1 MIIGITGGI
10 GSGKSV
16 ISQELRHMGYEVYD
30 TDSEAKRLIVEDAQI
45 RREIEDLLGKE
56 VYKDNVYQTQI
67 VASKVFANKSLLVQ
81 LNAIVHPAVRKDILS
96 RAQDFISNTTGL
108 YFIECAILYT
118 AKLDDICDK
127 VVAITAPEAIRL
139 ERTIARDFSDKDK
152 VSARMRMQDVEHD
165 IQRLKLSTY
174 RDAHIIDI
182 PQIVTCIIFAI
193 KFVYIRFFL

>member
-16 ISQELRHMGYEVYD
+16 ISKELRRMGYEVYD
-30 TDSEAKRLIVEDAQI
+30 TDSEAKHLIVENVQI
-45 RREIEDLLGKE
+45 RRNIEDLLGKE

-81 LNAIVHPAVRKDILS
+81 LNAIVHPAVREDILS
-96 RAQDFISNTTGL
+96 RTQDFINNTTSL

-118 AKLDDICDK
+118 AHLDDICDK

-139 ERTIARDFSDKDK
+139 ERTIARDSSDKDE
-152 VSARMRMQDVEHD
+152 VRARMRMQDVEHD
-165 IQRLKLSTY
+165 IQRADIIINNDGSTPVSTLCKELLEL
-174 RDAHIIDI
+174 ATKIEH
-182 PQIVTCIIFAI
+182 
-193 KFVYIRFFL
+193 L

>member
-16 ISQELRHMGYEVYD
+16 ISKELRRMGYEVYD
-30 TDSEAKRLIVEDAQI
+30 TDSEAKRLIVENVQI
-45 RREIEDLLGKE
+45 RRNIEDLLGKE

-81 LNAIVHPAVRKDILS
+81 LNAIVHPAVREDILS
-96 RAQDFISNTTGL
+96 RTQDFINNTTSL

-118 AKLDDICDK
+118 AHLDDICDK

-139 ERTIARDFSDKDK
+139 ERTIARDSSDKNK
-152 VSARMRMQDVEHD
+152 VRARMRMQDVEHD
-165 IQRLKLSTY
+165 IQRADIIINNDGSTPISTLCKEILEQ
-174 RDAHIIDI
+174 ATKIEH
-182 PQIVTCIIFAI
+182 
-193 KFVYIRFFL
+193 K

>member
-16 ISQELRHMGYEVYD
+16 ISKELRRMGYPVYD
-30 TDSEAKRLIVEDAQI
+30 TDSEAKRLIVENVQI
-45 RREIEDLLGKE
+45 RRNIENLLGKE

-81 LNAIVHPAVRKDILS
+81 LNAIVHPAVREDILS
-96 RAQDFISNTTGL
+96 RTQDFINNTTSL

-118 AKLDDICDK
+118 AHLDDICDK

-139 ERTIARDFSDKDK
+139 ERTIARDSSDKDK
-152 VSARMRMQDVEHD
+152 VRARMRMQDVEHD
-165 IQRLKLSTY
+165 IQRADIIINNDGSTPVPTLCKELLEL
-174 RDAHIIDI
+174 ATKIEH
-182 PQIVTCIIFAI
+182 
-193 KFVYIRFFL
+193 L

>member
-30 TDSEAKRLIVEDAQI
+30 TDSEAKRLIVENVQI
-45 RREIEDLLGKE
+45 RRNIENLLGKE

-81 LNAIVHPAVRKDILS
+81 LNAIVHPAVREDILS
-96 RAQDFISNTTGL
+96 RTQDFINNTTSL

-118 AKLDDICDK
+118 AHLDDICDK

-139 ERTIARDFSDKDK
+139 ERTIARDSSDKDK
-152 VSARMRMQDVEHD
+152 VRARMRMQDVEHD
-165 IQRLKLSTY
+165 IQRADIIINNDGCTPVSTLCKELLEL
-174 RDAHIIDI
+174 ATKIEH
-182 PQIVTCIIFAI
+182 
-193 KFVYIRFFL
+193 L

>member
-30 TDSEAKRLIVEDAQI
+30 TDSEAKRLIVENVQI
-45 RREIEDLLGKE
+45 RRNIENLLGKE

-81 LNAIVHPAVRKDILS
+81 LNAIVHPAVREDILS
-96 RAQDFISNTTGL
+96 RTQDFINNTTSL
-108 YFIECAILYT
+108 YFIECAVLYT
-118 AKLDDICDK
+118 AHLDDICDK

-139 ERTIARDFSDKDK
+139 ERTIARDSSDKNK
-152 VSARMRMQDVEHD
+152 VRARMRMQDVEHD
-165 IQRLKLSTY
+165 IQRADIIINNDGSTPVSTLCKELLEL
-174 RDAHIIDI
+174 ATKIEH
-182 PQIVTCIIFAI
+182 
-193 KFVYIRFFL
+193 L

>member
-16 ISQELRHMGYEVYD
+16 ISKELRCMGYEVYD
-30 TDSEAKRLIVEDAQI
+30 TDSEAKRLIVENVQI
-45 RREIEDLLGKE
+45 RRNIEDLLGKE

-81 LNAIVHPAVRKDILS
+81 LNAIVHPAVREDILS
-96 RAQDFISNTTGL
+96 RTQDFINNTTSL

-118 AKLDDICDK
+118 AHLDDICDK

-139 ERTIARDFSDKDK
+139 ERTIARDSSDKDE
-152 VSARMRMQDVEHD
+152 VRARMRMQDVEHD
-165 IQRLKLSTY
+165 ILRADIIINNDGSTPISTLCKELLEQATKIEH
-174 RDAHIIDI
+174 R
-182 PQIVTCIIFAI
+182 
-193 KFVYIRFFL
+193 

>member
-16 ISQELRHMGYEVYD
+16 ISKELRRMGYEVYD
-30 TDSEAKRLIVEDAQI
+30 TDSEAKRLIVENVQI
-45 RREIEDLLGKE
+45 RRNIEDLLGKE

-81 LNAIVHPAVRKDILS
+81 LNAIVHPVVREDILS
-96 RAQDFISNTTGL
+96 RTQDFINNTTSL

-118 AKLDDICDK
+118 AHLDDICDK

-139 ERTIARDFSDKDK
+139 ERTIARDSSGKDE
-152 VSARMRMQDVEHD
+152 VRARMRMQDVEHD
-165 IQRLKLSTY
+165 IQRADIIINNDGSTPVSTLCKELLEL
-174 RDAHIIDI
+174 ATKIEH
-182 PQIVTCIIFAI
+182 
-193 KFVYIRFFL
+193 L

>member
-16 ISQELRHMGYEVYD
+16 ISKELRRMGYEVYD
-30 TDSEAKRLIVEDAQI
+30 TDSEAKRLIVENVQI
-45 RREIEDLLGKE
+45 RRNIEDLLGKE

-96 RAQDFISNTTGL
+96 RTQDFINNTTSL

-118 AKLDDICDK
+118 AHLDDICDK

-139 ERTIARDFSDKDK
+139 ERTIARDSSDKDE
-152 VSARMRMQDVEHD
+152 VRARMRMQDVEHD
-165 IQRLKLSTY
+165 IQRADIIINNDGSTPVSTLCKELLEL
-174 RDAHIIDI
+174 ATKIEH
-182 PQIVTCIIFAI
+182 
-193 KFVYIRFFL
+193 L

>member
-16 ISQELRHMGYEVYD
+16 ISKELRRMGYPVYD
-30 TDSEAKRLIVEDAQI
+30 TDSEAKRLIVENVQI
-45 RREIEDLLGKE
+45 RRNIENLLGKE

-81 LNAIVHPAVRKDILS
+81 LNAIVHPAVREDILS
-96 RAQDFISNTTGL
+96 RTQDFINNTTSL

-118 AKLDDICDK
+118 AHLDDICDK

-139 ERTIARDFSDKDK
+139 ERTIARDSSDKDK
-152 VSARMRMQDVEHD
+152 VRARMRMQDVEHD
-165 IQRLKLSTY
+165 IQRADIIINNDGSTPVSTLCKELLEL
-174 RDAHIIDI
+174 ATKIEH
-182 PQIVTCIIFAI
+182 
-193 KFVYIRFFL
+193 L

>member
-16 ISQELRHMGYEVYD
+16 ISKELRRMGYPVYD
-30 TDSEAKRLIVEDAQI
+30 TDKEAKRLIVENVQI
-45 RREIEDLLGKE
+45 RRNIENLLGKE

-81 LNAIVHPAVRKDILS
+81 LNAIVHPAVREDILS
-96 RAQDFISNTTGL
+96 RTQDFINNTTSL

-118 AKLDDICDK
+118 AHLDDICDK

-139 ERTIARDFSDKDK
+139 ERTIARDSSDKDK
-152 VSARMRMQDVEHD
+152 VRARMRMQDVEHD
-165 IQRLKLSTY
+165 IQRADIIINNDGSTPVSTLCKELLEL
-174 RDAHIIDI
+174 ATKIEH
-182 PQIVTCIIFAI
+182 
-193 KFVYIRFFL
+193 L

>member
-16 ISQELRHMGYEVYD
+16 ISKELRRMGYEVYD
-30 TDSEAKRLIVEDAQI
+30 TDSEAKRLIVENVQI
-45 RREIEDLLGKE
+45 RRNIENLLGQE

-81 LNAIVHPAVRKDILS
+81 LNAIVHPAVREDILS
-96 RAQDFISNTTGL
+96 RTQDFINNTTSL

-118 AKLDDICDK
+118 AHLDDICDK

-139 ERTIARDFSDKDK
+139 ERTIARDSSDKDK
-152 VSARMRMQDVEHD
+152 VRARMRMQDVEHD
-165 IQRLKLSTY
+165 IQRADIIINNDGSTPVSTLCKELLEL
-174 RDAHIIDI
+174 ATKIEH
-182 PQIVTCIIFAI
+182 
-193 KFVYIRFFL
+193 L

>member
-16 ISQELRHMGYEVYD
+16 ISKELRRMGYEVYD
-30 TDSEAKRLIVEDAQI
+30 TDSEAKRLIVENVQI
-45 RREIEDLLGKE
+45 RRNIEDLLGKE

-81 LNAIVHPAVRKDILS
+81 LNAIVHPAVREDILS
-96 RAQDFISNTTGL
+96 RTQDFINNTTSL

-118 AKLDDICDK
+118 AHLDDICDK

-139 ERTIARDFSDKDK
+139 ERTIARDSSDKDE
-152 VSARMRMQDVEHD
+152 VRARMRMQDVEHD
-165 IQRLKLSTY
+165 IQRADIIINNDGSTPISTLCKELLEQATKIEH
-174 RDAHIIDI
+174 R
-182 PQIVTCIIFAI
+182 
-193 KFVYIRFFL
+193 

>member
-16 ISQELRHMGYEVYD
+16 ISKELRRMGYPVYD
-30 TDSEAKRLIVEDAQI
+30 TDKEAKRLIVENVQI
-45 RREIEDLLGKE
+45 RRNIEDLLGKE

-81 LNAIVHPAVRKDILS
+81 LNAIVHPAVREDILS
-96 RAQDFISNTTGL
+96 RTQDFINNTTSL

-118 AKLDDICDK
+118 AHLDDICDK

-139 ERTIARDFSDKDK
+139 ERTIARDSSDKDK
-152 VSARMRMQDVEHD
+152 VRARMRMQDVEHD
-165 IQRLKLSTY
+165 IQRADIIINNDGSTPVSTLCKELLEL
-174 RDAHIIDI
+174 ATKIEH
-182 PQIVTCIIFAI
+182 
-193 KFVYIRFFL
+193 L

>member
-16 ISQELRHMGYEVYD
+16 ISKELRHMGYEVYD
-30 TDSEAKRLIVEDAQI
+30 TDSEAKRLIVENVQI
-45 RREIEDLLGKE
+45 RRNIENLLGKE

-81 LNAIVHPAVRKDILS
+81 LNAIVHPAVREDILS
-96 RAQDFISNTTGL
+96 RTQDFINNTTSL

-118 AKLDDICDK
+118 AHLDDICDK

-139 ERTIARDFSDKDK
+139 ERTIARDSSDKDE
-152 VSARMRMQDVEHD
+152 VRARMRMQDVEHD
-165 IQRLKLSTY
+165 IQRADIIINNDGSTPVSTLCKELLEL
-174 RDAHIIDI
+174 ATKIEH
-182 PQIVTCIIFAI
+182 
-193 KFVYIRFFL
+193 L

>member
-16 ISQELRHMGYEVYD
+16 ISKELRRMGYEVYD
-30 TDSEAKRLIVEDAQI
+30 TDSEAKRLIVENVQI
-45 RREIEDLLGKE
+45 RRNIEDLLGKE
-56 VYKDNVYQTQI
+56 VYKDNVYKTQI

-96 RAQDFISNTTGL
+96 RAQDFISNTKGL

-152 VSARMRMQDVEHD
+152 VRARMRMQDVEHD
-165 IQRLKLSTY
+165 IQRADIIINNDGSTPVSTLCKELLEL
-174 RDAHIIDI
+174 ATKIEH
-182 PQIVTCIIFAI
+182 
-193 KFVYIRFFL
+193 L

>member
-16 ISQELRHMGYEVYD
+16 ISKELRRMGYEVYD

-45 RREIEDLLGKE
+45 RRNIEDLLGKE

-81 LNAIVHPAVRKDILS
+81 LNAIVHPAVREDILS
-96 RAQDFISNTTGL
+96 RTQDFINNTTSL

-118 AKLDDICDK
+118 AHLDDICDK

-139 ERTIARDFSDKDK
+139 ERTIARDSSDKDE
-152 VSARMRMQDVEHD
+152 VRARMRMQDVEHD
-165 IQRLKLSTY
+165 IQRADIIINNDGSTPVSTLCKELLEL
-174 RDAHIIDI
+174 ATKIEH
-182 PQIVTCIIFAI
+182 
-193 KFVYIRFFL
+193 L

>member
-16 ISQELRHMGYEVYD
+16 ISKELRRMGYEVYD
-30 TDSEAKRLIVEDAQI
+30 TDSEAKRLIVENVQI
-45 RREIEDLLGKE
+45 RRNIEDLLGKE

-81 LNAIVHPAVRKDILS
+81 LNAIVHPAVREDILS
-96 RAQDFISNTTGL
+96 RTQDFINNTTSL

-118 AKLDDICDK
+118 AHLDDICDK

-165 IQRLKLSTY
+165 IQRADIIINNDGSTPISTLCKELLEL
-174 RDAHIIDI
+174 ATKIEH
-182 PQIVTCIIFAI
+182 
-193 KFVYIRFFL
+193 L

>member
-16 ISQELRHMGYEVYD
+16 ISKELRRMGYEVYD
-30 TDSEAKRLIVEDAQI
+30 TDSEAKRLIVENVQI
-45 RREIEDLLGKE
+45 RRNIENLLGKE

-81 LNAIVHPAVRKDILS
+81 LNAIVHPAVREDILS
-96 RAQDFISNTTGL
+96 RTQDFINNTTSL

-118 AKLDDICDK
+118 AHLDDICDK

-139 ERTIARDFSDKDK
+139 ERTIARDSSDKDK
-152 VSARMRMQDVEHD
+152 VRARMRMQDVEHD
-165 IQRLKLSTY
+165 IQRADIIINNDGSTP
-174 RDAHIIDI
+174 I
-182 PQIVTCIIFAI
+182 PTLCKEILT
-193 KFVYIRFFL
+193 LL

>member
-16 ISQELRHMGYEVYD
+16 ISKELRRMGYEVYD
-30 TDSEAKRLIVEDAQI
+30 TDSEAKRLIVENVQI
-45 RREIEDLLGKE
+45 RRNIEDLLGKE

-81 LNAIVHPAVRKDILS
+81 LNAIVHPAVREDILS
-96 RAQDFISNTTGL
+96 RTQDFINNTTSL

-118 AKLDDICDK
+118 AHLDDICDK

-139 ERTIARDFSDKDK
+139 ERTIARDSSDKDK
-152 VSARMRMQDVEHD
+152 VRARMRMQDVEHD
-165 IQRLKLSTY
+165 IQRADIIINNDGSTPISTLCKELLEQATKIEH
-174 RDAHIIDI
+174 R
-182 PQIVTCIIFAI
+182 
-193 KFVYIRFFL
+193 

>member
-16 ISQELRHMGYEVYD
+16 ISKELRRMGYEVYD
-30 TDSEAKRLIVEDAQI
+30 TDSEAKRLIVENVQI
-45 RREIEDLLGKE
+45 RRNIENLLGKE

-81 LNAIVHPAVRKDILS
+81 LNAIVHPAVREDILS
-96 RAQDFISNTTGL
+96 RTQDFINNTTSL

-118 AKLDDICDK
+118 AHLDDICDK

-139 ERTIARDFSDKDK
+139 ERTIARDSSDKDK
-152 VSARMRMQDVEHD
+152 VRARMRMQDVEHD
-165 IQRLKLSTY
+165 IQRADIIINNDGSTPVSTLCKELLEL
-174 RDAHIIDI
+174 ATKIEH
-182 PQIVTCIIFAI
+182 
-193 KFVYIRFFL
+193 L

>member
-16 ISQELRHMGYEVYD
+16 ISKELRRMGYEVYD
-30 TDSEAKRLIVEDAQI
+30 TDSEAKRLIVENVQI
-45 RREIEDLLGKE
+45 RRNIEDLLGKE

-81 LNAIVHPAVRKDILS
+81 LNAIVHPAVREDILS
-96 RAQDFISNTTGL
+96 RTQDFINNTTSL

-118 AKLDDICDK
+118 AHLDDICDK

-139 ERTIARDFSDKDK
+139 ERTIARDSSDKNK
-152 VSARMRMQDVEHD
+152 VRARMRMQDVEHD
-165 IQRLKLSTY
+165 IQRADIIINNDGSTPVPTLCKELLEL
-174 RDAHIIDI
+174 ATKIEH
-182 PQIVTCIIFAI
+182 
-193 KFVYIRFFL
+193 L

>member
-30 TDSEAKRLIVEDAQI
+30 TDSEAKRLIVENVQI
-45 RREIEDLLGKE
+45 RRNIENLLGKE

-81 LNAIVHPAVRKDILS
+81 LNAIVHPAVREDILS
-96 RAQDFISNTTGL
+96 RTQDFINNTTSL

-118 AKLDDICDK
+118 AHLDDICDK

-139 ERTIARDFSDKDK
+139 ERTIARDSSDKDK
-152 VSARMRMQDVEHD
+152 VRARMRMQYVEHD
-165 IQRLKLSTY
+165 IQRADIIINNDGSTPVSTLCKELLEL
-174 RDAHIIDI
+174 ATKIEH
-182 PQIVTCIIFAI
+182 
-193 KFVYIRFFL
+193 L

>member
-16 ISQELRHMGYEVYD
+16 ISKELRRMGYEVYD
-30 TDSEAKRLIVEDAQI
+30 TDSEAKRLIVENVQV
-45 RREIEDLLGKE
+45 RRNIENLLGKE

-81 LNAIVHPAVRKDILS
+81 LNAIVHPAVREDILS
-96 RAQDFISNTTGL
+96 RTQDFINNTTSL

-118 AKLDDICDK
+118 AHLDDICDK

-139 ERTIARDFSDKDK
+139 ERTIARDSSDKDK
-152 VSARMRMQDVEHD
+152 VRARMRMQDVEHD
-165 IQRLKLSTY
+165 IQRADIIINNDGSTPISTLCKELLEL
-174 RDAHIIDI
+174 ATKIEH
-182 PQIVTCIIFAI
+182 
-193 KFVYIRFFL
+193 L

>member
-16 ISQELRHMGYEVYD
+16 ISKELRRMGYEVYD
-30 TDSEAKRLIVEDAQI
+30 TDSEAKRLIVENVQI
-45 RREIEDLLGKE
+45 RRNIEDLLGKE

-81 LNAIVHPAVRKDILS
+81 LNAIVHPAVREDILS
-96 RAQDFISNTTGL
+96 RTQDFINNTTSL

-165 IQRLKLSTY
+165 IQRADIIINNDGSTPISTLCKELLEQ
-174 RDAHIIDI
+174 ATKIEH
-182 PQIVTCIIFAI
+182 
-193 KFVYIRFFL
+193 K

>member
-16 ISQELRHMGYEVYD
+16 ISKELRHMGYEVYD
-30 TDSEAKRLIVEDAQI
+30 TDSEAKRLIVENVQI
-45 RREIEDLLGKE
+45 RRNIENLLGKE

-81 LNAIVHPAVRKDILS
+81 LNAIVHPAVREDILS
-96 RAQDFISNTTGL
+96 RTQDFINNTTSL

-118 AKLDDICDK
+118 AHLDDICDK

-139 ERTIARDFSDKDK
+139 ERTIARDSSDKDK
-152 VSARMRMQDVEHD
+152 VRARMQAQDVEQD
-165 IQRLKLSTY
+165 ILR
-174 RDAHIIDI
+174 ADI
-182 PQIVTCIIFAI
+182 VINNDGTTPIPTLCKEI
-193 KFVYIRFFL
+193 LTLL

>member
-30 TDSEAKRLIVEDAQI
+30 TDSEAKRLIVENVQI
-45 RREIEDLLGKE
+45 RRNIEDLLGKE

-81 LNAIVHPAVRKDILS
+81 LNAIVHPAVREDILS
-96 RAQDFISNTTGL
+96 RTQDFINNTTSL

-118 AKLDDICDK
+118 AHLDDICDK

-139 ERTIARDFSDKDK
+139 ERTIARDSSDKNK
-152 VSARMRMQDVEHD
+152 VRARMRMQDVEHD
-165 IQRLKLSTY
+165 IQRADIIINNDGSTPISTLCKELLEL
-174 RDAHIIDI
+174 ATKIEH
-182 PQIVTCIIFAI
+182 
-193 KFVYIRFFL
+193 L

>member
-30 TDSEAKRLIVEDAQI
+30 TDSEAKRLIVENVQI
-45 RREIEDLLGKE
+45 RRNIEDLLGKE

-81 LNAIVHPAVRKDILS
+81 LNAIVHPAVREDILS
-96 RAQDFISNTTGL
+96 RTQDFINNTTSL

-118 AKLDDICDK
+118 AHLDDICDK

-139 ERTIARDFSDKDK
+139 ERTIARDSSDKDE
-152 VSARMRMQDVEHD
+152 VRARMRMQDVEHD
-165 IQRLKLSTY
+165 IQRADIIINNDGSTPISTLCKELLEL
-174 RDAHIIDI
+174 ATKIEH
-182 PQIVTCIIFAI
+182 
-193 KFVYIRFFL
+193 L

>member
-16 ISQELRHMGYEVYD
+16 ISKELRRMGYEVYD
-30 TDSEAKRLIVEDAQI
+30 TDSEAKRLIVENVQI
-45 RREIEDLLGKE
+45 RRNIEDLLGKE

-81 LNAIVHPAVRKDILS
+81 LNAIVHPAVREDILS
-96 RAQDFISNTTGL
+96 RTQDFINNTTSL

-118 AKLDDICDK
+118 AHLDDICDK

-139 ERTIARDFSDKDK
+139 ERTIARDSSDKNK
-152 VSARMRMQDVEHD
+152 VRARMRMQDVEHD
-165 IQRLKLSTY
+165 IQRADIIINNDGSTPISTLCKELLEL
-174 RDAHIIDI
+174 ATKIEH
-182 PQIVTCIIFAI
+182 
-193 KFVYIRFFL
+193 L

>member
-16 ISQELRHMGYEVYD
+16 ISKELRRVGYEVYD
-30 TDSEAKRLIVEDAQI
+30 TDSEAKRLIVENVQI
-45 RREIEDLLGKE
+45 RRNIEDLLGKE

-81 LNAIVHPAVRKDILS
+81 LNAIVHPAVREDILS
-96 RAQDFISNTTGL
+96 RTQDFINNTTSL

-118 AKLDDICDK
+118 AHLDDICDK

-139 ERTIARDFSDKDK
+139 ERTIARDSSDKDE
-152 VSARMRMQDVEHD
+152 VRARMRMQDVEHD
-165 IQRLKLSTY
+165 IQRADIIINNDGSTPISTLCKELLEQ
-174 RDAHIIDI
+174 ATKIEH
-182 PQIVTCIIFAI
+182 
-193 KFVYIRFFL
+193 L

>member
-30 TDSEAKRLIVEDAQI
+30 TDSEAKRLIVENVQI
-45 RREIEDLLGKE
+45 RRNIEDLLGKE

-81 LNAIVHPAVRKDILS
+81 LNAIVHPAVREDILS
-96 RAQDFISNTTGL
+96 RTQDFINNTTSL

-118 AKLDDICDK
+118 AHLDDICDK

-139 ERTIARDFSDKDK
+139 ERTIARDSSDKDE
-152 VSARMRMQDVEHD
+152 VRARMRMQDVEHD
-165 IQRLKLSTY
+165 IQRADIIINNDGSTPVSTLCKELLEL
-174 RDAHIIDI
+174 ATKIEH
-182 PQIVTCIIFAI
+182 
-193 KFVYIRFFL
+193 L

>member
-16 ISQELRHMGYEVYD
+16 ISKELRRMGYEVYD
-30 TDSEAKRLIVEDAQI
+30 TDSEAKRLIVENVQI
-45 RREIEDLLGKE
+45 RRNIEDLLGKE

-81 LNAIVHPAVRKDILS
+81 LNAIVHPAVREDILS
-96 RAQDFISNTTGL
+96 RTQDFINNTTSL

-118 AKLDDICDK
+118 AHLDDICDK

-165 IQRLKLSTY
+165 IQRADIIINNDGSTPISTLCKELLEQ
-174 RDAHIIDI
+174 ATKIEH
-182 PQIVTCIIFAI
+182 
-193 KFVYIRFFL
+193 K